1 MSRPGARPTLNTPK
15 RRKHKV
21 NQQNKTK
28 KRKKFRSFSSSLA
41 EPTTVCNRRTVGRS
55 QGPEGSQPASS
66 LHVALLLL
74 LLLPSPPLVSPAGR
88 APLPLPLPAPMHGAV
103 PLQLRRRA
111 EGRQGPLWPP
121 GAAGTREGEE
131 GHCSVVE
138 VDVTGSSLL
147 LGYLQGRTSKQSEPN
162 VKGGDI
168 SKNQVPAGLWEA
180 GNKAPHL
187 LRRRLWSPVCQA
199 AEDVPL

>member
-66 LHVALLLL
+66 LHVALLL

-147 LGYLQGRTSKQSEPN
+147 LGYL
-162 VKGGDI
+162 
-168 SKNQVPAGLWEA
+168 
-180 GNKAPHL
+180 